1 MSNPLISVVVPVY
14 QAEAYLEETLRCI
27 LGQTYT
33 DFELLLVDDGASDR
47 SPEICDTYAAKDTR
61 VRVFHRTNAGAS
73 EARNFGIREARG
85 KYLAFVDADD
95 LVDADFLEQLIACFE
110 EPEVDLALCGFDKFY
125 HDDVCTGTT

>member
-47 SPEICDTYAAKDTR
+47 SPEILRYICCEGYTC
-61 VRVFHRTNAGAS
+61 
-73 EARNFGIREARG
+73 
-85 KYLAFVDADD
+85 
-95 LVDADFLEQLIACFE
+95 ACF
-110 EPEVDLALCGFDKFY
+110 PSY
-125 HDDVCTGTT
+125 